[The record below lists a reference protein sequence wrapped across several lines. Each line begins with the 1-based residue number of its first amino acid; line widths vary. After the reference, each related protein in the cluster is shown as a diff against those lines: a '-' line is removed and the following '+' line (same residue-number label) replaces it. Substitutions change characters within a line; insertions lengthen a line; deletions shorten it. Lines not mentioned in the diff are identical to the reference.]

1 MNDNRQLG
9 GNRILEEKLNKSRAK
24 SVFEVENRKYQKVD
38 LNPFSLLG
46 GFVTHARK
54 VIILTGIYP
63 VNVSSICYAVYV
75 EKSFTD

>member
-9 GNRILEEKLNKSRAK
+9 GNRILEEKLNK
-24 SVFEVENRKYQKVD
+24 VEQNQFFEVENRKSQKVD

-54 VIILTGIYP
+54 LIVLTGIYP
-63 VNVSSICYAVYV
+63 VDLSSICYAVYV